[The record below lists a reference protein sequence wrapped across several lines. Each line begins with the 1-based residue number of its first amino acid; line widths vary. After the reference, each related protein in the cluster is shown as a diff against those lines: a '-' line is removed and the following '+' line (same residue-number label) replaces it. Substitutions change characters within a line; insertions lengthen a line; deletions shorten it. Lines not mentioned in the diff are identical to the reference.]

1 MVSQLIKGTLSLGIL
16 YIMHKIAID
25 DNTQNVYPPFIFAT
39 NFDYSQFENSE
50 LQSKAK
56 ITLNQFIGFV
66 RQTFDGLLENGQALN
81 SIYQDCIAN
90 SSKGKKVFDNWLASD
105 DFGAS
110 RYIAKAAIEIYNW
123 FSKLPKRLQRLVRN
137 NVQKWSVSALRQLT
151 KVSHDLVKELVRSG
165 KKTALQVKEEREKNE
180 RESERVR
187 EGEKEQSLTPTSLT
201 PSLLAP
207 GTRIVVKSSD
217 RGWTDYAGI
226 IMSEWKGDF
235 WVLLDHVV
243 AQGMDVKQLFKP
255 HQIQPESLGSDIK
268 QASLKDMFS
277 AAQVENKIAEALQQR
292 EKERAEEAVG
302 KFVEIRDAALLAAK
316 EEIIAA
322 QKHAQKMEQAKHEL
336 IEQLI
341 AKENELQSVRG
352 LVDTNQQ
359 LQQRIEDL
367 EKALEDSNKDSWGNT
382 FNKQAAKVVNK
393 ELEKTIEPLMSEVE
407 RLNNVLSQREQ
418 ELTQAK
424 ATSRKQLKELQHKSK
439 FPSVI
444 TEFGSLGE
452 YLGWNG
458 WSSKG
463 YRTQNGT
470 LYTGIHALT
479 AFICDLKVSHPSYQE
494 QEIPF

>member
-1 MVSQLIKGTLSLGIL
+1 
-16 YIMHKIAID
+16 MHTIALD
-25 DNTQNVYPPFIFAT
+25 DNTQNVYPPFVFT
-39 NFDYSQFENSE
+39 VSFDYSQFDNSE

-56 ITLNQFIGFV
+56 TTLNQFIGFV
-66 RQTFDGLLENGQALN
+66 RQTFDGLLKNGQALN
-81 SIYQDCIAN
+81 SIYLECIAN
-90 SSKGKKVFDNWLASD
+90 SSQGKKIFNNWLASD

-165 KKTALQVKEEREKNE
+165 KKTAAEIKKEREKEERE
-180 RESERVR
+180 RGR
-187 EGEKEQSLTPTSLT
+187 EGEREKLNNTPPLPHSSTPLLLTP
-201 PSLLAP
+201 
-207 GTRIVVKSSD
+207 GMRIVIKSDD
-217 RGWTDYAGI
+217 RGWTGHTGI
-226 IMSEWKGDF
+226 IMSEWNGDF
-235 WVLLDHVV
+235 WVLLDHTVS
-243 AQGMDVKQLFKP
+243 QGMDVKQLFKP
-255 HQIQPESLGSDIK
+255 HQIQAESSKTVVKPASPK
-268 QASLKDMFS
+268 QMFTP
-277 AAQVENKIAEALQQR
+277 AEVEQKITEAVFQR
-292 EKERAEEAVG
+292 EKEKAEEELG

-322 QKHAQKMEQAKHEL
+322 QKHAQKMAQAKEEL

-352 LVDTNQQ
+352 LVDKNQQ
-359 LQQRIEDL
+359 LQQRIKDL
-367 EKALEDSNKDSWGNT
+367 EKALEDSSRDSWGNT

-418 ELTQAK
+418 ELTQLQ
-424 ATSRKQLKELQHKSK
+424 THSRKQQEELRQKSK
-439 FPSVI
+439 SNSVI
-444 TEFGSLGE
+444 AEFGEIGE
-452 YLGWNG
+452 NFGWNG
-458 WSSKG
+458 WSGKG
-463 YRTQNGT
+463 YRANSGT

-479 AFICDLKVSHPSYQE
+479 AFICDLKVSHPDYKE